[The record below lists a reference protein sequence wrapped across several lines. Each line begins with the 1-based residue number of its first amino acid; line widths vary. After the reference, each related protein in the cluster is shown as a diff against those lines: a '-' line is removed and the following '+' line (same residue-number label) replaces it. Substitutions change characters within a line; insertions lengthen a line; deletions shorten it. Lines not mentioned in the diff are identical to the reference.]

1 MGWFQS
7 LSYEIPK
14 REEDRTDA
22 RRRIRGNR
30 MGFGEFG
37 SLERG
42 ARMGKVYGSK
52 MIGTGNIRIQREM
65 WVLEVGVQKRGAEV
79 EMCQG
84 CAIEVVRAYAC
95 AARVRNGPARSLE

>member
-1 MGWFQS
+1 MES
-7 LSYEIPK
+7 LSYEVPK
-14 REEDRTDA
+14 QEEDRTDT
-22 RRRIRGNR
+22 RRRIHGNG

-42 ARMGKVYGSK
+42 ARMGKVYESK
-52 MIGTGNIRIQREM
+52 MVGTGNIRIRQEM

-95 AARVRNGPARSLE
+95 AARVRDGPTRLSE